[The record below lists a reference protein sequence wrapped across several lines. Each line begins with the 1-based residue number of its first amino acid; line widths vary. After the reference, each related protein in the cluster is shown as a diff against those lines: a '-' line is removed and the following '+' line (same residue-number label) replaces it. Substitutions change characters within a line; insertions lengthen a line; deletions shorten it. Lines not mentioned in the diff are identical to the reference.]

1 MKTTQN
7 KKTVGKTT
15 ELGMKGARDILTLVN
30 AHICNI
36 NKKNRYSLELY
47 TEEQIMNYVTKNE
60 HLQALAVQLGQVHN
74 VLIDTALD
82 NWHKSLEKKTTK
94 KATKKKKGAAKKAA
108 SKTTKK
114 GGTK

>member
-94 KATKKKKGAAKKAA
+94 KKKGAAKKAA
-108 SKTTKK
+108 SKTTKTKTKK
-114 GGTK
+114 GGK